1 MSGDFGSP
9 NPIQP
14 LSVGNVVSAGIRL
27 YRSHLKD
34 YFLLALKAYIWILVP
49 VYGWAKSYALTVVPV
64 YGWAKSYALTA
75 LISRL
80 AFGDLVDQPESI
92 AAGERHVN
100 SRLWQF
106 LLTMLLM
113 LVVGMGVVF
122 GIGFVFILIGA
133 LAAVVVGGIGQQ
145 ASTAA
150 AGVAV
155 LIAVVLGLAA
165 FVAILWLLT
174 RFYLVDVPL
183 AIEDNVD
190 ATSTIGRSWELTQGY
205 VWRIL
210 LIGFVAFLIVI
221 PIQIL
226 VQILIVIIQLIFTPL
241 MQQGSSLAAVLMFLL
256 VLALTVASGAVVIP
270 FWQTIKAVIY
280 YDLRSR
286 REGLG
291 LKLRDREI

>member
-1 MSGDFGSP
+1 MSGNFGSP
-9 NPIQP
+9 SPMQP

-27 YRSHLKD
+27 YRSHLKE
-34 YFLLALKAYIWILVP
+34 YFLLALKAYLWILVP
-49 VYGWAKSYALTVVPV
+49 VYGWAKSYALI
-64 YGWAKSYALTA
+64 S

-92 AAGERHVN
+92 TAGERFVN

-106 LLTMLLM
+106 LMTMLLM
-113 LVVGMGVVF
+113 SIVGMGVVF
-122 GIGFVFILIGA
+122 GVVFVFVLVGA

-145 ASTAA
+145 ANPAA
-150 AGVAV
+150 ALLVGLVAF
-155 LIAVVLGLAA
+155 VLGLAA

-183 AIEDNVD
+183 AVEDNVD

-210 LIGFVAFLIVI
+210 LISFVAFLITI
-221 PIQIL
+221 PIQIF
-226 VQILIVIIQLIFTPL
+226 VQILTTIVQLILMPL
-241 MQQGSSLAAVLMFLL
+241 MQQGSSLAAVLMILL
-256 VLALTVASGAVVIP
+256 ILALSFLSGAVIVP

-291 LKLRDREI
+291 LKLRDRDI

>member
-1 MSGDFGSP
+1 MTGDFGSP
-9 NPIQP
+9 SPIQP

-34 YFLLALKAYIWILVP
+34 YFLLALKAYVWILVP
-49 VYGWAKSYALTVVPV
+49 VYGWAKFYALT
-64 YGWAKSYALTA
+64 G

-80 AFGDLVDQPESI
+80 AFGDLVNQPESI
-92 AAGERHVN
+92 SEGERFVN

-113 LVVGMGVVF
+113 LIVGMGIVF
-122 GIGFVFILIGA
+122 GISFAFVIVGVLS
-133 LAAVVVGGIGQQ
+133 AVVVGGLGQQ
-145 ASTAA
+145 SSPAA
-150 AGVAV
+150 TLLVV
-155 LIAVVLGLAA
+155 LIGLIVGIAA
-165 FVAILWLLT
+165 FVGVFWLLT

-183 AIEDNVD
+183 SIEDNVD
-190 ATSTIGRSWELTQGY
+190 ATSTISRSWELTQGY

-210 LIGFVAFLIVI
+210 LISFVAVLITI
-221 PIQIL
+221 PIQL
-226 VQILIVIIQLIFTPL
+226 VAQILSTIIQLIFTPVL
-241 MQQGSSLAAVLMFLL
+241 QQGNSAAALL
-256 VLALTVASGAVVIP
+256 ILLLILALSFVSGAIVLP
-270 FWQTIKAVIY
+270 FWQSIKAVIY

>member
-9 NPIQP
+9 SPMQP
-14 LSVGNVVSAGIRL
+14 LSVGNVVSAGMRL
-27 YRSHLKD
+27 YRSHLKE
-34 YFLLALKAYIWILVP
+34 YYLLALKAYLWILVP
-49 VYGWAKSYALTVVPV
+49 VYGWAKFYAL
-64 YGWAKSYALTA
+64 SA

-92 AAGERHVN
+92 ATGERYVN

-113 LVVGMGVVF
+113 LIVGMGIVF
-122 GIGFVFILIGA
+122 GVGFIFVLIGV
-133 LAAVVVGGIGQQ
+133 LSAVVVGGLGQQ
-145 ASTAA
+145 SSPAA
-150 AGVAV
+150 ALLVG
-155 LIAVVLGLAA
+155 LIAFILGLGA
-165 FVAILWLLT
+165 FVAVLWLLT

-183 AIEDNVD
+183 AIEDNID

-210 LIGFVAFLIVI
+210 LIGFVAFLITI

-226 VQILIVIIQLIFTPL
+226 VQILSTIVQLIFMPL
-241 MQQGSSLAAVLMFLL
+241 IQQGNSAVGVLMFLL
-256 VLALTVASGAVVIP
+256 ILALSFATGAAIVP
-270 FWQTIKAVIY
+270 FWQTVKAVIY

>member
-9 NPIQP
+9 SPMQP

-27 YRSHLKD
+27 YRSHLKE

-49 VYGWAKSYALTVVPV
+49 VYGWAKF
-64 YGWAKSYALTA
+64 YALTA

-80 AFGDLVDQPESI
+80 AFADLVDQPESI
-92 AAGERHVN
+92 AAGERYVN

-113 LVVGMGVVF
+113 LIVGMGVIF
-122 GIGFVFILIGA
+122 GIGFVFVLVGV
-133 LAAVVVGGIGQQ
+133 LAAVVVGGLGQP
-145 ASTAA
+145 ASPA
-150 AGVAV
+150 AGLLMG
-155 LIAVVLGLAA
+155 LIAFVLGVAA
-165 FVAILWLLT
+165 FVAVLWLLT

-210 LIGFVAFLIVI
+210 LISFVAFLIAI
-221 PIQIL
+221 PMQIL
-226 VQILIVIIQLIFTPL
+226 VQILSTIIQLIFMPL
-241 MQQGSSLAAVLMFLL
+241 MQQGSSGAAVLVVLL
-256 VLALTVASGAVVIP
+256 IVALSFASGAVIMP

-280 YDLRSR
+280 YDMRSR

>member
-9 NPIQP
+9 SPMQP

-27 YRSHLKD
+27 YRSHLKE
-34 YFLLALKAYIWILVP
+34 YYLLALRAYLWILVP
-49 VYGWAKSYALTVVPV
+49 VYGWAKFYAL
-64 YGWAKSYALTA
+64 SA

-92 AAGERHVN
+92 AAGERYVN

-113 LVVGMGVVF
+113 LIVSLGIVF
-122 GIGFVFILIGA
+122 GVGFVFVLIGV
-133 LAAVVVGGIGQQ
+133 LAAVVVGGLGQQ
-145 ASTAA
+145 ASLAA
-150 AGVAV
+150 TLLVG
-155 LIAVVLGLAA
+155 LIAFILGVAA
-165 FVAILWLLT
+165 FVAVLWLLT

-183 AIEDNVD
+183 AIEDNID

-210 LIGFVAFLIVI
+210 LIGFVAFLITI

-226 VQILIVIIQLIFTPL
+226 VQILSTIVQLIFTPL
-241 MQQGSSLAAVLMFLL
+241 IQQGSSAMAVLVFLL
-256 VLALTVASGAVVIP
+256 ILALSFASGAAIVP
-270 FWQTIKAVIY
+270 FWQTVKAVIY

>member
-1 MSGDFGSP
+1 MSDDFGSP
-9 NPIQP
+9 SPMQP

-49 VYGWAKSYALTVVPV
+49 VYGWAKF
-64 YGWAKSYALTA
+64 YALTA

-92 AAGERHVN
+92 AAGERYVN

-106 LLTMLLM
+106 LLTILLM
-113 LVVGMGVVF
+113 LIVGMGVIF
-122 GIGFVFILIGA
+122 GVGFVFVLVGV

-145 ASTAA
+145 ASPA
-150 AGVAV
+150 AGLLVG
-155 LIAVVLGLAA
+155 LIAFVLGIAA
-165 FVAILWLLT
+165 FVAVLWLLT

-205 VWRIL
+205 AWRIL
-210 LIGFVAFLIVI
+210 LIGFVAFLITI
-221 PIQIL
+221 PMQIF
-226 VQILIVIIQLIFTPL
+226 VQILSFVIQLVFMPL
-241 MQQGSSLAAVLMFLL
+241 MQQGSSGVAVLMFLL
-256 VLALTVASGAVVIP
+256 ILGLSFVSGAVIIP

>member
-9 NPIQP
+9 SPMQP

-27 YRSHLKD
+27 YRSHLKE
-34 YFLLALKAYIWILVP
+34 YYLLALRAYLWILVP
-49 VYGWAKSYALTVVPV
+49 VYGWAKF
-64 YGWAKSYALTA
+64 YALTA

-92 AAGERHVN
+92 AAGERYVN

-113 LVVGMGVVF
+113 LIVGMGVVF
-122 GIGFVFILIGA
+122 GVGFVFVLVGV

-145 ASTAA
+145 ASPA
-150 AGVAV
+150 
-155 LIAVVLGLAA
+155 AVVLVSLIAFILGVAA
-165 FVAILWLLT
+165 FVAVLWLLT

-210 LIGFVAFLIVI
+210 LIGFVAFLITI
-221 PIQIL
+221 PLQIL
-226 VQILIVIIQLIFTPL
+226 VQILSTVIQLIFMPL
-241 MQQGSSLAAVLMFLL
+241 IQQGSSAFAVLAFLL
-256 VLALTVASGAVVIP
+256 ILGLSFASGAVIVP

>member
-1 MSGDFGSP
+1 MTGDFGSP
-9 NPIQP
+9 SPMQP

-34 YFLLALKAYIWILVP
+34 YFLLALKAYVWILVP
-49 VYGWAKSYALTVVPV
+49 VYGWAKFYALT
-64 YGWAKSYALTA
+64 G

-92 AAGERHVN
+92 SAGERFVN

-113 LVVGMGVVF
+113 LIVGMGIVF
-122 GIGFVFILIGA
+122 GISFAFVIVGVLS
-133 LAAVVVGGIGQQ
+133 AVVVGGLGQQ
-145 ASTAA
+145 SSPVATLLVVLIGLIVGIAA
-150 AGVAV
+150 LVAV
-155 LIAVVLGLAA
+155 
-165 FVAILWLLT
+165 FWLLT

-183 AIEDNVD
+183 SIEDNVD
-190 ATSTIGRSWELTQGY
+190 ATSTISRSWELTQGH

-210 LIGFVAFLIVI
+210 LISFVAVLITF
-221 PIQIL
+221 PIQL
-226 VQILIVIIQLIFTPL
+226 VVQILATIIQLLFTPL
-241 MQQGSSLAAVLMFLL
+241 LQQGNSAASVLVFLL
-256 VLALTVASGAVVIP
+256 VLALSFASGAVVLP
-270 FWQTIKAVIY
+270 FWQSIKAVIY

>member
-1 MSGDFGSP
+1 MTGDFGSP
-9 NPIQP
+9 SPMQP

-34 YFLLALKAYIWILVP
+34 YFLLALKAYVWILVP
-49 VYGWAKSYALTVVPV
+49 VYGWAKFYALT
-64 YGWAKSYALTA
+64 G

-92 AAGERHVN
+92 SEGERFVN

-113 LVVGMGVVF
+113 AIVAMGIVF
-122 GIGFVFILIGA
+122 GISFGFVIVGVLS
-133 LAAVVVGGIGQQ
+133 AVVVGGLGQQ
-145 ASTAA
+145 SSPAVTLLVVLIGLIVGIAA
-150 AGVAV
+150 LVAV
-155 LIAVVLGLAA
+155 
-165 FVAILWLLT
+165 FWLLT

-183 AIEDNVD
+183 SIEDNVD
-190 ATSTIGRSWELTQGY
+190 ATSTISRSWELTQGY

-210 LIGFVAFLIVI
+210 LISFVAVLITF
-221 PIQIL
+221 PIQL
-226 VQILIVIIQLIFTPL
+226 VVQILATIIQLIFTPL
-241 MQQGSSLAAVLMFLL
+241 LQQGNSAASVLVFLL
-256 VLALTVASGAVVIP
+256 VLALSFASGAAVLP
-270 FWQTIKAVIY
+270 FWQSIKAVIY